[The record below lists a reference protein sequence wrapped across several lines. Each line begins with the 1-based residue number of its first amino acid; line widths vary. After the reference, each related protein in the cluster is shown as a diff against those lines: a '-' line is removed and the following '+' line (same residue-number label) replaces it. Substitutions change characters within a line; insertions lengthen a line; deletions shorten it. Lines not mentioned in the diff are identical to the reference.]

1 MLFRVDNVS
10 SEFVPSTMV
19 HRTDFNAD
27 KRQMDIVSKIS
38 RKKNSNTSICEAT
51 YLIDDEIQIEFFK
64 KPKFISQLINYI
76 KQETFSIEI
85 EIKQVNS
92 NDEESVFD
100 YTIKFIGRKKQNR
113 VVRNFIKNLFKSIK
127 SKIYHQN
134 IVKTWLF
141 NITSIGIVQN
151 ILDDKIHPFTVCQW
165 NRSNSKI
172 LEVYY
177 FDDEKFNSFQNPI
190 DIDDI
195 IHNHIL
201 QLNILVSTN
210 KSTQIIEFIH
220 LHTNEILSKFEIS
233 STKQYHEEFNENM
246 NQYEQDHMLISVTR
260 NPYIKNRNKTK
271 YIIKIFGYHKLA
283 NEVFQK
289 FKNLFDKYRLRKY
302 EFSQIPSE
310 QLEYIANF
318 CIEQLHD
325 IAREFRNDYI
335 KLNIRENQ
343 FYAPHYL
350 KNKIENSILNLLSNL
365 KTSTFKSKQLH
376 YDIADKLHLH
386 IKKIAQ
392 QNRCYC
398 QLTLKSKNKSYR
410 IPRSNKNS
418 SLVSKSIIEQS
429 KSFCSSPLVF
439 SQTKL
444 TNGSIEIVMGD
455 IALQNVDIIIIS
467 STSFGLK
474 ESLIERAGDIIEQQP
489 SSQTYQ
495 QENRL
500 SSIPFITETTGGHLN
515 CRKILF
521 VNWSLPT
528 IIFDEDHFSDLI
540 QLYISKSIHYVIKE
554 CEQANL
560 TTQTIAFA
568 VPDSCKH
575 EQILA
580 EEMIEETINQI
591 NRTKIVSLKVS
602 FVLLPDQ
609 QTLHQL
615 FLNIIQT
622 IQTEKDCCEIFL
634 CPTTTIQ
641 ITLTCSNIDNLK
653 QCEKRI
659 NNYLNRS
666 IFKISLDGFENW
678 NQEMINAFYKY
689 SIDRCILPKLD
700 KDEKI
705 VLHGPINSVYEVKQK
720 YALIKTLVQEK
731 TNLLSL
737 FSTKTLF
744 VDYTIILSYSP
755 ADSIVS
761 QRLANFLIDEGFS
774 VWLNLN
780 QSRNYEENFKMI
792 NRSYCIILCIST
804 NYFHDKL
811 CEQEAKYANEIGKC
825 IIPVKVQNYEP
836 IEWLEKLIEK
846 ESYFQLFGSENH
858 FNLEYDK
865 LLLKLFQCITNSYI
879 HSFKQASDQ
888 SNVLQANRL
897 IKFVGTN
904 KEFDFLLTPD
914 QKKVEYENYI
924 KNLTKL
930 EKGQITDN
938 DKNNLTEKIQDI
950 IHAKEN
956 QCRKYLYENK
966 WYCYLQ
972 TLDSPEKQ
980 QKKDKIKQCIWF
992 NIGILSY
999 KQWLNKIEN
1008 FKTTLN
1014 IAPFTYTGDVNK
1026 ASFPMLNEVLRNSYL
1041 LSSLR
1046 KHYPIEKEFN
1056 NLAEQN
1062 NNRTI
1067 SGSLK
1072 KRSLV
1077 ILKHREEMACKN
1089 LNRNDIDSK
1098 TTSIRKSTSLVCF
1111 SNNKNMPKNNGKMKQ
1126 DFKKT
1131 RKQQLIVPKQCSA
1144 KASLTEKEIFDFKFK
1159 FAERM
1164 KTNEYEFEK
1173 FCENYKYSLYSPPK
1187 QNINKCSTAIFGP
1200 CPFSTV
1206 TIESFKTI
1214 KTNSTTKLP
1223 LKFPWNGVFDTKIPS
1238 TTWKNPTIFFYF
1250 ERKSSEAHHIK

>member
-27 KRQMDIVSKIS
+27 KRQLDIVSKKS
-38 RKKNSNTSICEAT
+38 TKKNSNTSICETT

-64 KPKFISQLINYI
+64 KPQFISHLINYI
-76 KQETFSIEI
+76 KQETFAIEI
-85 EIKQVNS
+85 EIKQVHS

-113 VVRNFIKNLFKSIK
+113 VVRNFVKNLFKSIK

-151 ILDDKIHPFTVCQW
+151 ILDDKTHLFTVCQW
-165 NRSNSKI
+165 NRLNSKI

-177 FDDEKFNSFQNPI
+177 FDDEKFNSFQNLI

-233 STKQYHEEFNENM
+233 STKQYDEEFNENM

-271 YIIKIFGYHKLA
+271 HIIKIFGYQKLV

-302 EFSQIPSE
+302 KFGQISSE
-310 QLEYIANF
+310 QLEYLANF

-325 IAREFRNDYI
+325 IAREFHNDYI

-365 KTSTFKSKQLH
+365 KTSTFKSKELH
-376 YDIADKLHLH
+376 YDIAEKLYLH
-386 IKKIAQ
+386 IKKLAQ

-398 QLTLKSKNKSYR
+398 ELALKSKSKSYR

-474 ESLIERAGDIIEQQP
+474 ESLIERAGEIIEQQP

-495 QENRL
+495 QDNRL

-528 IIFDEDHFSDLI
+528 IIFDEDYLSDLI
-540 QLYISKSIHYVIKE
+540 QLYISKSIRYVIKE
-554 CEQANL
+554 CERANL

-591 NRTKIVSLKVS
+591 NLAKVVSLKVS

-622 IQTEKDCCEIFL
+622 IQTGKDCCDIFL

-641 ITLTCSNIDNLK
+641 ITLTCSNVDNLK

-666 IFKISLDGFENW
+666 IFKINLDGFENW
-678 NQEMINAFYKY
+678 NQDMINAFYKY
-689 SIDRCILPKLD
+689 SIDRCTLPKLD
-700 KDEKI
+700 NDEKV

-720 YALIKTLVQEK
+720 YALIKTLAQEK

-737 FSTKTLF
+737 FSTETLF
-744 VDYTIILSYSP
+744 VDYTIMLSYSP
-755 ADSIVS
+755 DDSIVS

-780 QSRNYEENFKMI
+780 QSRNNEEHFEMVNK
-792 NRSYCIILCIST
+792 SYCIILCISK

-811 CEQEAKYANEIGKC
+811 CEQEAKYANQIGKC

-865 LLLKLFQCITNSYI
+865 LLLKLFQCIANSYI

-888 SNVLQANRL
+888 SNVLQANGP
-897 IKFVGTN
+897 IKCVGTN

-914 QKKVEYENYI
+914 QNKVKYENYI
-924 KNLTKL
+924 QNLAKS

-980 QKKDKIKQCIWF
+980 QKKDKIKQCVWF

-1026 ASFPMLNEVLRNSYL
+1026 AIFPMLNEVLRNSYL
-1041 LSSLR
+1041 LLSLR

-1067 SGSLK
+1067 SGSFK
-1072 KRSLV
+1072 KRSLM
-1077 ILKHREEMACKN
+1077 ILKHQEEMTCKN
-1089 LNRNDIDSK
+1089 LNLNDIDSQ

-1111 SNNKNMPKNNGKMKQ
+1111 SNNKNMSKNSRKMKQ

-1131 RKQQLIVPKQCSA
+1131 CKQQLIVLKQCPA
-1144 KASLTEKEIFDFKFK
+1144 KASLTEKELLDFKFK

-1173 FCENYKYSLYSPPK
+1173 FCENYKHSLCSSSK

-1214 KTNSTTKLP
+1214 KTNNSTELP

-1238 TTWKNPTIFFYF
+1238 TTWKNPTIVFYF
-1250 ERKSSEAHHIK
+1250 ETKSSEAHHIK

>member
-27 KRQMDIVSKIS
+27 KRQMDIVSKKS

-865 LLLKLFQCITNSYI
+865 LLLKLVN
-879 HSFKQASDQ
+879 
-888 SNVLQANRL
+888 
-897 IKFVGTN
+897 
-904 KEFDFLLTPD
+904 
-914 QKKVEYENYI
+914 
-924 KNLTKL
+924 
-930 EKGQITDN
+930 
-938 DKNNLTEKIQDI
+938 
-950 IHAKEN
+950 
-956 QCRKYLYENK
+956 
-966 WYCYLQ
+966 LQ

>member
-865 LLLKLFQCITNSYI
+865 LLLKLVN
-879 HSFKQASDQ
+879 
-888 SNVLQANRL
+888 
-897 IKFVGTN
+897 
-904 KEFDFLLTPD
+904 
-914 QKKVEYENYI
+914 
-924 KNLTKL
+924 
-930 EKGQITDN
+930 
-938 DKNNLTEKIQDI
+938 
-950 IHAKEN
+950 
-956 QCRKYLYENK
+956 
-966 WYCYLQ
+966 LQ

>member
-622 IQTEKDCCEIFL
+622 IQTEKDCCKIFL

-865 LLLKLFQCITNSYI
+865 LLLKLVN
-879 HSFKQASDQ
+879 
-888 SNVLQANRL
+888 
-897 IKFVGTN
+897 
-904 KEFDFLLTPD
+904 
-914 QKKVEYENYI
+914 
-924 KNLTKL
+924 
-930 EKGQITDN
+930 
-938 DKNNLTEKIQDI
+938 
-950 IHAKEN
+950 
-956 QCRKYLYENK
+956 
-966 WYCYLQ
+966 LQ

>member
-1 MLFRVDNVS
+1 
-10 SEFVPSTMV
+10 
-19 HRTDFNAD
+19 
-27 KRQMDIVSKIS
+27 MDIVSKKS

-474 ESLIERAGDIIEQQP
+474 ESLIERAGDIIEQQS

-956 QCRKYLYENK
+956 QCRN
-966 WYCYLQ
+966 
-972 TLDSPEKQ
+972 PEKQ

>member
-19 HRTDFNAD
+19 HRTDFNAVNIGNDELLNRIIIVSLYEVWLKYALNYLEHLSSSDLYLKQD
-27 KRQMDIVSKIS
+27 KRQMDIVSKKS

-474 ESLIERAGDIIEQQP
+474 ESLIERAGDIIEQQS

-865 LLLKLFQCITNSYI
+865 LLLKLVN
-879 HSFKQASDQ
+879 
-888 SNVLQANRL
+888 
-897 IKFVGTN
+897 
-904 KEFDFLLTPD
+904 
-914 QKKVEYENYI
+914 
-924 KNLTKL
+924 
-930 EKGQITDN
+930 
-938 DKNNLTEKIQDI
+938 
-950 IHAKEN
+950 
-956 QCRKYLYENK
+956 
-966 WYCYLQ
+966 LQ